1 MRVPLF
7 PATSWKPELQG
18 EARALAWKY
27 AAGQNAD
34 VTDDITNRLAL
45 ERNFHSAVHQL
56 SEQIKTSV
64 AAQDARLYDPER
76 ANLEPHERSVSN
88 QAEQDLLSGLIKASL
103 YLEHLEQSLG
113 VQSV

>member
-64 AAQDARLYDPER
+64 AAQDARLCDPER
-76 ANLEPHERSVSN
+76 ANLELHEISASD
-88 QAEQDLLSGLIKASL
+88 QAERHLHRELIKASL
-103 YLEHLEQSLG
+103 HIKHLEQSLG
-113 VQSV
+113 GQSV